1 MRQFAEKLKMLR
13 AEKSLSQVQLAE
25 EFGVDKST
33 IAKYETGERSP
44 DLETLVRLARF
55 FNVSTDFLLGLED

>member
-1 MRQFAEKLKMLR
+1 MLR